1 MNMRRGSTKPRRRLA
16 PVIALLLCLLSAA
29 PLAAAAGAE
38 SDSRPRGLLVL
49 YWYGRDF
56 PVNVIFDQ
64 SVQAALRSAPPGS
77 IEYYAE
83 YIESNRFPGENHS
96 LLFRDYLRQRYA
108 DRRIDVVIAV
118 SIVAL
123 DFLMKYRHDLFPN
136 VPIVYQ
142 TLGSP
147 AFDQKNP
154 AANMTGVELDDI
166 FKKTLDV
173 ALRLHPDTEEALV
186 IVATPERDKRLEAWV
201 REQLVG
207 FENRITVNYVCD
219 VELGELINRVR
230 STPQKSIILYVRYS
244 QDEPGK
250 TVDPYDAM
258 AMVSQ
263 TSPVPVYGIFSN
275 DGPLFNRGGLGG
287 YSYSNSALAATT
299 LDLAFKTI
307 NGARPE
313 DLPVVEVTTVPLF
326 NWRELRRW
334 GITEDQLPAGSIVKF
349 KAPTFWEEYRGR
361 ILGFSSVCLIEGL
374 LILALLLERRERL
387 KGRRKLDE
395 RLRFETLV
403 AELSADLAAVTS
415 EEVDSKIQ
423 TWLGTV
429 AESIKADRGALLEL
443 SDHGTIATAWQ
454 SHGSGPY
461 SLPEEALNSALPWYV
476 GALRQ
481 GTTLNCFATATRLP
495 EDARPEKLYCV
506 KYGLKS
512 HLAVPVWSN
521 GSVSFAIAFTSLR
534 ASRKWSDDLATR
546 LRLVG
551 EIFVNALRRRNA
563 EAALVKLNVELE
575 SRVSERTFELAAKS
589 RELEAFAFS
598 IAHDLKA
605 PLRGIDGYSRL
616 LLEYGLQKLDETSH
630 DLLVTIRN
638 STMQM
643 NQLIEDLLA
652 YSKLERRELAIRT
665 FELRPFL
672 ETLVNERRSE
682 ILARNIEVDI
692 EINGLT
698 VAADSQGLAQA
709 LRNYLENSIKF
720 TRSTAK
726 PRIEVGAAETEDAL
740 CIWVRDNGVGFD
752 MQFHDRVFDI
762 FQRLHKFGDYPG
774 TGIGLAIA
782 RKAVERMRGRVWA
795 QSEPGRGSV
804 FYLEIPKPASA
815 GPRPETQ
822 HHAAAR

>member
-1 MNMRRGSTKPRRRLA
+1 
-16 PVIALLLCLLSAA
+16 V
-29 PLAAAAGAE
+29 
-38 SDSRPRGLLVL
+38 LVL

-56 PVNVIFDQ
+56 PVNVSFDQ
-64 SVQAALRSAPPGS
+64 SVQAALRSTNPGS

-83 YIESNRFPGENHS
+83 YIESNRFPGES
-96 LLFRDYLRQRYA
+96 QSQLFRDYLRQRYE

-118 SIVAL
+118 SSVAL

-142 TLGSP
+142 TLGAP
-147 AFDQKNP
+147 VFDQKTPTTNL
-154 AANMTGVELDDI
+154 TGVVLDEI

-173 ALRLHPDTEEALV
+173 ALRLQPDIEQALV
-186 IVATPERDKRLEAWV
+186 IVATPERDKKLEAWV
-201 REQLVG
+201 REQLSE
-207 FENRITVNYVCD
+207 FESRISIDYVCE
-219 VELGELINRVR
+219 VELGELIGRVK
-230 STPQKSIILYVRYS
+230 STPQKSVVLYVRYS

-250 TVDPYDAM
+250 TIDPYDAI
-258 AMVSQ
+258 ALISQ
-263 TSPVPVYGIFSN
+263 TSPVPVYGIFST

-299 LDLAFKTI
+299 LDLAFKI
-307 NGARPE
+307 VNGARPE
-313 DLPVVEVTTVPLF
+313 DLPVVEVPTAPLF
-326 NWRELRRW
+326 NWRELKRW
-334 GITEDQLPAGSIVKF
+334 GINEDQLPPGSIVRF
-349 KAPTFWEEYRGR
+349 KPPTFWEENRGR
-361 ILGFSSVCLIEGL
+361 VLGFSSVCLIEGL
-374 LILALLLERRERL
+374 LILALLFERRERRRA
-387 KGRRKLDE
+387 RRKLDE
-395 RLRFETLV
+395 RLQFETLV
-403 AELSADLAAVTS
+403 AELSADLATVQAA
-415 EEVDSKIQ
+415 EVDSKIQ

-443 SDHGTIATAWQ
+443 SDDGSIAAAWQ
-454 SHGSGPY
+454 SHSTGPY

-476 GALRQ
+476 GALRR
-481 GTTLNCFATATRLP
+481 GTTLNCLATAARLP
-495 EDARPEKLYCV
+495 EDARVEKAYCA
-506 KYGLKS
+506 KFGLKS
-512 HLAVPVWSN
+512 HLAVPIFSN
-521 GSVSFAIAFTSLR
+521 DSVSYAIAFTSVR
-534 ASRKWSDDLATR
+534 ASRRWSDDLATR
-546 LRLVG
+546 LRLPG
-551 EIFVNALRRRNA
+551 EIFVNALRRRDA
-563 EAALVKLNVELE
+563 EQALVKLNVELE
-575 SRVSERTFELAAKS
+575 SRVGERTFELAAKS

-616 LLEYGLQKLDETSH
+616 LLEHGLQNLDETSR
-630 DLLVTIRN
+630 DLLQTIRD
-638 STMQM
+638 STTQM

-682 ILARNIEVDI
+682 IQARNITVDLK
-692 EINGLT
+692 INGLT

-720 TRSTAK
+720 TRSTAQ
-726 PRIEVGAAETEDAL
+726 PRIEVGAAETDGAL

-752 MQFHDRVFDI
+752 MKYHDRVFDI
-762 FQRLHKFGDYPG
+762 FQRLHKFDDYPG

-804 FYLEIPKPASA
+804 FYLEIPNLVSA
-815 GPRPETQ
+815 APGPEIQ